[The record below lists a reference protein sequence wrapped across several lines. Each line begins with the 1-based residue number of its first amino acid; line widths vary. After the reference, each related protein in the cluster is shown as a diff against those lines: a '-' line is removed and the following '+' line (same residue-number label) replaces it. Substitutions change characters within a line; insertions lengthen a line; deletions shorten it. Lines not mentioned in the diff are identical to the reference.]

1 MINARLALIT
11 LSPFLLLGATCV
23 TSVEQ
28 RGPAGPW
35 VGEVVN
41 TSPDTAQYVTVWA
54 EILDPTGNSVTSVS
68 VLACPPT
75 LLPGERGTFEI
86 LFPIDMPSETQR
98 RMALPLQARVQVI
111 SDSVPELHFSREG
124 LSVRVLEK
132 DEERRLVLA
141 EVRND
146 SPNTYYGVLI
156 CANLRTPTG
165 KLAEVGKASL
175 FPSVLR
181 PGEAR
186 AVSIA
191 FNSLPPGVLEFYT
204 DGGIYGD
211 GEVILDPALFH
222 VTATRVIDGPGD
234 RRIQVVG
241 EVNNSTGRDLSRMKL
256 QAYIAGSPAVRV
268 EAEVGCGGAV
278 ALGSTAPVAF
288 TLPLETA
295 DHPSVVIA
303 GIQGEEHYLGLLS
316 IPIRDVSKQ
325 PVRGS
330 QSVRV
335 AATLVNQTDSWIEI
349 DGICLNLRD
358 RTGKLV
364 GTLSPQQ
371 GGILGPGATMTVS
384 GEVAD
389 LGGAA
394 SAEAIAYGHPVERG
408 PIVPP
413 AVTGP

>member
-1 MINARLALIT
+1 MINARLALIA
-11 LSPFLLLGATCV
+11 LSPLLLLGATCV

-132 DEERRLVLA
+132 DEEHRLVLA

-146 SPNTYYGVLI
+146 SPNTYNDVLI

-165 KLAEVGKASL
+165 KLAEVGKARL
-175 FPSVLR
+175 FPSVLQ

-186 AVSIA
+186 AVPIS
-191 FNSLPPGVLEFYT
+191 FNSLPQGVFEFYP
-204 DGGIYGD
+204 DGGIYDG
-211 GEVILDPALFH
+211 GEVILDPSLFH
-222 VTATRVIDGPGD
+222 ATATRVIDDPGD

-241 EVNNSTGRDLSRMKL
+241 EVNNSTGRDLNRVKL
-256 QAYIAGSPAVRV
+256 QAYIADSPVVRV
-268 EAEVGCGGAV
+268 EAKIGCGGAV

-303 GIQGEEHYLGLLS
+303 GIEGDEYRGLLS
-316 IPIRDVSKQ
+316 IPTRDVSKQ

-408 PIVPP
+408 SIVPP
-413 AVTGP
+413 AVAGP